1 MSKTITTA
9 AGIGDKI
16 WILQKLVNQPDAHDW
31 IIPAGQ
37 PQRAHQLAPLLPSV
51 IRSVTF
57 KEGLGYKTIKTYGY
71 RGNWCNTPQEFTLE
85 ANTHLEAGKR
95 IEKFLPDLATSYRIE
110 WETTRQD
117 AEQSLRLLSESE
129 SFTLYS
135 QEWADRVNEALVN
148 GLPARFIAIYTSA
161 YQKDARWKGWEAK
174 EWLEFIK
181 MFPNHYAFV
190 IIGAPY
196 DAPMAGDL
204 MPMLTTNHI
213 PYVNTVG
220 QPLGVVIEV
229 LKRCEAFVGFPS
241 GLSILNETLG
251 AGKTIMFYPQHLSL
265 MVNTWADPAR
275 IESGDYKGCMWCA
288 PTAIHSWI
296 KDNWKL

>member
-16 WILQKLVNQPDAHDW
+16 WLLQKLVNQPEAHDW

-110 WETTRQD
+110 WQVLD
-117 AEQSLRLLSESE
+117 V
-129 SFTLYS
+129 
-135 QEWADRVNEALVN
+135 DRRAVDSWLE
-148 GLPARFIAIYTSA
+148 PARFIAIYTSA

-181 MFPNHYAFV
+181 MFPKHYTFV
-190 IIGAPY
+190 IVGAEW
-196 DAPMAGDL
+196 DSPMAGDL
-204 MPMLTTNHI
+204 MPMLTQNSI

-229 LKRCEAFVGFPS
+229 LKRCEAFIGFPS

-251 AGKTIMFYPQHLSL
+251 AGKTIMFYPQHLAL

-275 IESGDYKGCMWCA
+275 IDSGDYKGCMWCA
-288 PTAIHSWI
+288 PSAIHSWI
-296 KDNWKL
+296 KENWKL

>member
-16 WILQKLVNQPDAHDW
+16 WLLQKLVNQPDAHDW

-85 ANTHLEAGKR
+85 ANTHLEAGRR

-110 WETTRQD
+110 WKTN
-117 AEQSLRLLSESE
+117 SE
-129 SFTLYS
+129 
-135 QEWADRVNEALVN
+135 DVNEAEKTM
-148 GLPARFIAIYTSA
+148 GTHWTQDSYEEIESPFIAIYTSA

-174 EWLEFIK
+174 EWLEFIQL
-181 MFPNHYAFV
+181 FPKGYTFV
-190 IIGAPY
+190 IIGASWDVGIPEQ
-196 DAPMAGDL
+196 L
-204 MPMLTTNHI
+204 MPMLTQNSV

-229 LKRCEAFVGFPS
+229 LKRCEAFIGFPS

-251 AGKTIMFYPQHLSL
+251 AGKTIMFYPQHLAL

-275 IESGDYKGCMWCA
+275 IESGDYKGCLWCA
-288 PTAIHSWI
+288 PSAIHSWI